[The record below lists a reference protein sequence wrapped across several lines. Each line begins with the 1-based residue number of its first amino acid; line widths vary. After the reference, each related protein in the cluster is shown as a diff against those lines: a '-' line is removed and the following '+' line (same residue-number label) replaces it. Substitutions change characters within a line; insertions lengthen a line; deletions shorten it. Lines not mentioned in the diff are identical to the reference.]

1 MAPNSFIVD
10 IRLGF
15 KNISEKYPVKEI
27 STYANTCCTSCII
40 SLFNTR
46 YNLAKTNLLERNQ
59 FTWVQTAKSDVQP
72 FSVESQKTII
82 PKVIKQAQNCK
93 LIILMYLFPF
103 ICRYVAH
110 LNKFYSRFF
119 ATSPPT
125 FTFWKSAIE
134 TIEKGVKYVQS

>member
-93 LIILMYLFPF
+93 LIILIYLLPHSFVGMSH
-103 ICRYVAH
+103 I
-110 LNKFYSRFF
+110 
-119 ATSPPT
+119 
-125 FTFWKSAIE
+125 
-134 TIEKGVKYVQS
+134 